1 MDLFHGKYGSGRL
14 ASASGKRSRSLG
26 LRFRIG
32 IVSTGADADTAGTD
46 LAVIQIG
53 LRRNGMN
60 RSSIGR
66 IRIGEFASGTEAT
79 FVTAA
84 GLAGIASS
92 ISQDGSCLS
101 PGFSLCVGSIGTAF
115 ALVSTFTVGFS
126 GRINGS
132 EQSIATAV
140 RGSILESRSCGFT
153 SCSGGGGKVGV
164 VGWVGNDRFA
174 Q

>member
-32 IVSTGADADTAGTD
+32 IVSTGADADAAGTD
-46 LAVIQIG
+46 FAVIQIG

-66 IRIGEFASGTEAT
+66 IGEFASRTDAA
-79 FVTAA
+79 FVAAA
-84 GLAGIASS
+84 GLAGIAGS
-92 ISQDGSCLS
+92 ISQDGSCFS